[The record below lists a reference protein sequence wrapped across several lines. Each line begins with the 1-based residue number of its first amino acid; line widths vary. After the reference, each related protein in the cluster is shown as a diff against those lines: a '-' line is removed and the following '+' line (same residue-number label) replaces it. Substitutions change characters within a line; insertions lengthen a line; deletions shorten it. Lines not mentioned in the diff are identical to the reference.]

1 MIFGFKSRFR
11 CFNLF
16 DDVIFQD
23 LLVGIEKFCYV
34 LFQYIFKF
42 MKFVFVFIIFF
53 IGILTLLRLRGVYLQ
68 QRSRSIKKEEDQL
81 RKVRLILGTLYIF
94 LGFGIL
100 FNYLIYFFIWIFN
113 PLPDGLIFVIIDA
126 LKSHYQ
132 EYSLFEVSI
141 NILYPF
147 LALVSFLVILYLF
160 LSIYYLINNNRVTS
174 NPAGVVRLLV
184 KAVLMIIFFGFTTS
198 FPYFL

>member
-1 MIFGFKSRFR
+1 MIFEFKSRFR

-23 LLVGIEKFCYV
+23 LLVGIEKFYYV

-81 RKVRLILGTLYIF
+81 SKVRLVLGTLYIF

-100 FNYLIYFFIWIFN
+100 FNYLIYLFIWIFN

-147 LALVSFLVILYLF
+147 LALVSFLAILYLF
-160 LSIYYLINNNRVTS
+160 LSIYYLINNNRVIS